1 MNWNKTKNFLI
12 VLFSLINLYLI
23 IRTSSTVLNF
33 KPATKVNSDAV
44 SNTVNI
50 LKKNYGI
57 EIDKDIIPIKTVNLN
72 NIEVENIIYTEK
84 FNSSGINFSLDGSRF
99 FTSVRTDRAETK
111 SDIKNEAKS
120 FLDKIGIR
128 NGYYKLEFS
137 DSQPQKCCA
146 VGMVSNYKIY
156 NNIITFE
163 FNGSQMNVD
172 GQWYIPQTKNVYARD
187 SSHKM
192 SEITNVLIKAAPE
205 ISENNHKSIAKID
218 YGYCVSIIDSNTVN
232 KSASAVACYVIQADG
247 DFKYYYDALNGKMIN
262 R

>member
-33 KPATKVNSDAV
+33 KPATKVNSEAV
-44 SNTVNI
+44 SDTVNI

-57 EIDKDIIPIKTVNLN
+57 EIDKDIIPVKTVNLN

-84 FNSSGINFSLDGSRF
+84 FNSSDINFSLDGSRF
-99 FTSVRTDRAETK
+99 FASVKTDGTETK
-111 SDIKNEAKS
+111 SDIKNEAES

-137 DSQPQKCCA
+137 NSDHKCSA
-146 VGMVSNYKIY
+146 VGTVSNYKIY

-172 GQWYIPQTKNVYARD
+172 GQWYIPQTKNVYAHD

-205 ISENNHKSIAKID
+205 ISENNHKSIVKID
-218 YGYCVSIIDSNTVN
+218 YGYCVSIIDSSTVN
-232 KSASAVACYVIQADG
+232 KSASAVACYVIQTDG